1 MNIRRSL
8 NIVLAIAAVA
18 AWVVLAAMFD
28 KQLFEGDQRHNAQRE
43 VQQRKQLAALKI
55 CGPGGTPRWI
65 DDTTLNCRLH
75 NGKGR
80 GVITAG
86 VML

>member
-8 NIVLAIAAVA
+8 NIVLAIAVVS
-18 AWVVLAAMFD
+18 AWLVLATMFD

-43 VQQRKQLAALKI
+43 VQQRKQLSALKI
-55 CGPGGTPRWI
+55 CGPGGAPSWI
-65 DDTTLNCRLH
+65 DDTTLDCGMH